1 MKSKI
6 YYENIPLTQYCAE
19 NNINYG
25 TIKTKM
31 AYYRKK
37 NPNLDTDVAVKKA
50 IESYGK
56 QESYFVNKIPLTKYC
71 KENNLEYA
79 TIVARIKKLK
89 NEGQVTDDI
98 IQEAIEKETKV
109 IKKYYYNNESLFS
122 YCNNHNIS
130 YNSTTAMIRSLK
142 NNDPN
147 LADDEAVEKALSK
160 QKNAKYKYSY
170 NNTSLKQFCINNGI
184 CYNTILR
191 RIHNIE
197 KEDGSLTCDEV
208 VKKALSSE
216 IRTAIKYYFNKD
228 YTLRK
233 HCKNSKINYYS
244 IISRIDKLK
253 ADSPK
258 LTNDELVQKALEY
271 EIKSSINYYYENT
284 TLKRYCEDK
293 NISYDTIIKRI
304 KKLKSEFPFFK
315 NNELIEMALSYET
328 KRNIKYYYD
337 DVTLATYCKINDLS
351 YESIIQVI
359 KRRLDKNINLSSQEA
374 IEQAVKQNEKN
385 KYFKNLKN
393 LMKNIKNGSYDK
405 SDIKNICLTL
415 KISYDNL
422 TELMNKNYSFA
433 EAIYIIWFFYD
444 VEISKMKA
452 ISNDKLKQIYL
463 SIENIET
470 LKTPDLFKIYKCNLA
485 DTRFMI
491 IKNYESYIQYI
502 ILQYFRKVNLKY
514 NKDKFEDVYNELV
527 SMLLHVIESCYSNI
541 DGEIISYF
549 NAAINSHLKIY
560 VKKISKYIT
569 NDISLDQPISTDS
582 NTSLYNFIEGANDDD
597 IKQIVETD
605 TLNDFSDKM
614 SKILCE
620 LNKEELI
627 FIKLKYVMQY
637 NNEQISKILKISIE
651 EVDVI
656 EKRLLKQLSENP
668 KIKVLIKKYY

>member
-1 MKSKI
+1 M
-6 YYENIPLTQYCAE
+6 
-19 NNINYG
+19 
-25 TIKTKM
+25 
-31 AYYRKK
+31 
-37 NPNLDTDVAVKKA
+37 
-50 IESYGK
+50 
-56 QESYFVNKIPLTKYC
+56 
-71 KENNLEYA
+71 
-79 TIVARIKKLK
+79 
-89 NEGQVTDDI
+89 
-98 IQEAIEKETKV
+98 
-109 IKKYYYNNESLFS
+109 
-122 YCNNHNIS
+122 
-130 YNSTTAMIRSLK
+130 
-142 NNDPN
+142 
-147 LADDEAVEKALSK
+147 
-160 QKNAKYKYSY
+160 
-170 NNTSLKQFCINNGI
+170 
-184 CYNTILR
+184 
-191 RIHNIE
+191 
-197 KEDGSLTCDEV
+197 
-208 VKKALSSE
+208 
-216 IRTAIKYYFNKD
+216 
-228 YTLRK
+228 
-233 HCKNSKINYYS
+233 
-244 IISRIDKLK
+244 
-253 ADSPK
+253 
-258 LTNDELVQKALEY
+258 VQKALEY

-637 NNEQISKILKISIE
+637 NNEQISKIMKISIE

>member
-6 YYENIPLTQYCAE
+6 YYNNIPLTQYCAE

-25 TIKTKM
+25 TIKAKIS
-31 AYYRKK
+31 YYKKK
-37 NPNLDTDVAVKKA
+37 NPNIDTNVAVKKA
-50 IESYGK
+50 IKSYGS
-56 QESYFVNKIPLTKYC
+56 QENYFVHGIFLTKYC

-160 QKNAKYKYSY
+160 QKNIKYKYSY

-253 ADSPK
+253 ADNPK

-271 EIKSSINYYYENT
+271 EIKSSVNYYYENT

-293 NISYDTIIKRI
+293 NISYDTIIKKI

-337 DVTLATYCKINDLS
+337 NVTLATYCKINDLS

-374 IEQAVKQNEKN
+374 IEQVVKQNEKN

-393 LMKNIKNGSYDK
+393 LMENIKNGNYDK